1 MRFLLV
7 FLLISSYA
15 YSNEVDFYKI
25 KLPFKT
31 SQVQAIYQLDNGNI
45 IYIQRYER
53 GDRIWEKKED
63 SNELKEISYLFSFI
77 ALARECE
84 SLNERDIYFGQNR
97 EYWLGGGAKIDY
109 AQIRVFDLYDP
120 NPWRDSDLGI
130 VPDMKH
136 VKYICNFYEPLFYSD
151 W

>member
-1 MRFLLV
+1 MRSLLI

-31 SQVQAIYQLDNGNI
+31 SQVQAVYQLDNGNI

-120 NPWRDSDLGI
+120 SPWRDSDLGI

-136 VKYICNFYEPLFYSD
+136 AKYICNFYEPIFYSD